1 MRHAVPVDLRQSTRK
16 MKNWKKPDG
25 AQTVK
30 NCRDF
35 RPEHVEFIYNVSWE
49 FDLDG
54 EYIFMN

>member
-25 AQTVK
+25 VQTVK

-35 RPEHVEFIYNVSWE
+35 RPEHVEFIYKVS
-49 FDLDG
+49 
-54 EYIFMN
+54 

>member
-35 RPEHVEFIYNVSWE
+35 RPEHVEFIYNVS
-49 FDLDG
+49 
-54 EYIFMN
+54 